1 MLKGIV
7 HTEDDLRANL
17 RDFLED
23 GKSVKEWATEI
34 GLYLP
39 KSSKPT
45 RTSVIPNLKTFNP
58 DGDWFSL
65 RKPFLD
71 ETSKINNLRLLENI
85 GIFNADKIDYG
96 RLEFKTLDLSL
107 PDLISFLKS
116 WKINETSPGWK
127 HEEIIEFLER
137 KPDSKEKPKV
147 ILLENEEERFG
158 RRSRSWV
165 PDTGFVNLF
174 QGRDTARVPG
184 KEFYEGDRKLGLG
197 KFGHTTIILQVH
209 KLTRKEF
216 DDFDLYTLALHIGEG
231 KIVKSYE

>member
-1 MLKGIV
+1 
-7 HTEDDLRANL
+7 
-17 RDFLED
+17 
-23 GKSVKEWATEI
+23 
-34 GLYLP
+34 
-39 KSSKPT
+39 
-45 RTSVIPNLKTFNP
+45 
-58 DGDWFSL
+58 
-65 RKPFLD
+65 
-71 ETSKINNLRLLENI
+71 
-85 GIFNADKIDYG
+85 
-96 RLEFKTLDLSL
+96 
-107 PDLISFLKS
+107 LKS

-174 QGRDTARVPG
+174 QGRDTARVLG

-231 KIVKSYE
+231 KIVKSYD